1 MQLPKLYLLFERNY
15 DMHTKVLVLDID
27 GTLTN
32 SDKIITEKTREGIL
46 GIEERGHKVILASG
60 RPTPGMKDLSVE
72 LEMEREDSIWKM
84 MNSYRG

>member
-1 MQLPKLYLLFERNY
+1 
-15 DMHTKVLVLDID
+15 MHTKVLVLDID